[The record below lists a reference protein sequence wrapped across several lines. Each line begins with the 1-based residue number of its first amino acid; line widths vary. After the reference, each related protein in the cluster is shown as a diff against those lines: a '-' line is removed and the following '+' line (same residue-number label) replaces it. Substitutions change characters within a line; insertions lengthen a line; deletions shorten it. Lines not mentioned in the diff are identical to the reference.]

1 MEKPASE
8 VLHELLEK
16 IRQRPQIYIGEKSLI
31 KLRHFLDGAACAL
44 YSEDDADSGGF
55 LKGFQEWI
63 QLKYGI
69 TSTQHWSTII
79 RFSSFTDAQAFDLFF
94 KNLDEFNSLDLHER
108 SYETLL
114 QKNEAMLKAMHKYN
128 QRLKEIMNS
137 ENS

>member
-1 MEKPASE
+1 MKKSASDT
-8 VLHELLEK
+8 LHELLEM
-16 IRQRPQIYIGEKSLI
+16 IRQKPQIYIGEKSLI
-31 KLRHFLDGAACAL
+31 KLSHFLNGAGCAL
-44 YSEDDADSGGF
+44 YLTYDDDSGDF

-79 RFSSFTDAQAFDLFF
+79 HFFSFTDAQAFDLFF

-114 QKNEAMLKAMHKYN
+114 QKNEAMLKAKHKYN
-128 QRLKEIMNS
+128 QRLNEIMNS